1 MGDTGIQLWLF
12 CCVTII
18 CNFVWIKQQNR
29 LSLILAQ
36 RMSKYQ
42 KIIKAAIS
50 ELFLRPRPFG
60 IVESSYYKDQWLGYD
75 RYLWDKMVLMSSSVT
90 RVKGQPG
97 QLTNSISVTQNVLSI
112 WGQDNL
118 GSPKGNLGIAHNCP
132 GVVTPLLM
140 SDDLW
145 LPRTWKA
152 LPSGSET
159 SLLLQISIDLLP

>member
-18 CNFVWIKQQNR
+18 CNFVCIKQQNR

-36 RMSKYQ
+36 RMLKYQ

-75 RYLWDKMVLMSSSVT
+75 RYLWDKMEMFLNKRSLSKIKFLNRLSV
-90 RVKGQPG
+90 RAIFSCIHFVC
-97 QLTNSISVTQNVLSI
+97 NYLS
-112 WGQDNL
+112 
-118 GSPKGNLGIAHNCP
+118 
-132 GVVTPLLM
+132 
-140 SDDLW
+140 
-145 LPRTWKA
+145 
-152 LPSGSET
+152 
-159 SLLLQISIDLLP
+159 